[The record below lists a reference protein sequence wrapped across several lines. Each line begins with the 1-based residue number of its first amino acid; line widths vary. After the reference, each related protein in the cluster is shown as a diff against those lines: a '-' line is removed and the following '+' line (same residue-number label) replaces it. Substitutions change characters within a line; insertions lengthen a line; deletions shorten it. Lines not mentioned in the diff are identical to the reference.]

1 MSYLSKR
8 AKIDTDI
15 LSNMSIMM
23 SEWSHEEKRAC
34 YKILRENLYPKEEKG
49 FKPSTVKKHNEI
61 INCIDMLK
69 KEASESKLNK
79 YVSPQ
84 FYYDTAAEMIGDVT
98 GETAGIIYRRHL
110 NKKKKNEKN

>member
-34 YKILRENLYPKEEKG
+34 YKILRENLYEKEEKEL
-49 FKPSTVKKHNEI
+49 KPTTKKKHDEI
-61 INCIDMLK
+61 INCINQLK
-69 KEASESKLNK
+69 EEATQGNLKK
-79 YVSPQ
+79 YVSPT
-84 FYYDTAAEMIGDVT
+84 FYYDTAGEICGVT
-98 GETAGIIYRRHL
+98 GETAAIIYRRHL
-110 NKKKKNEKN
+110 KRIKKNEKN